1 MVKYNFQDFD
11 DLKNFMKQK
20 SFKKIFLISGKNS
33 FVKSGAK
40 KMVLPFLKSKTIQ
53 IYFKKSYYPEYSELK
68 NIINFINQFNP
79 DLILAI
85 GGGSVIDYAKI
96 ARLDLDITNL
106 KQKIINPKKSDNFK
120 KKFKLVT
127 IPTTAGSG
135 AEVTENAVIYIKNKK
150 YSVEEKQSS
159 QTIFSNSKFILNS
172 SKIIKSSAGFD
183 AISQAIESLLS
194 NRSTHQSVIYA
205 KSL

>member
-1 MVKYNFQDFD
+1 M
-11 DLKNFMKQK
+11 
-20 SFKKIFLISGKNS
+20 I
-33 FVKSGAK
+33 
-40 KMVLPFLKSKTIQ
+40 LPFLKSKTIQ

-106 KQKIINPKKSDNFK
+106 KKKIINPKKSDNFK

-150 YSVEEKQSS
+150 YSGREKQSS
-159 QTIFSNSKFILNS
+159 QTIFF
-172 SKIIKSSAGFD
+172 
-183 AISQAIESLLS
+183 
-194 NRSTHQSVIYA
+194 
-205 KSL
+205 